1 MCDFQFYRS
10 FLKRNY
16 LMRTFVF
23 LFAVLLSTSIFA
35 QAPQG
40 VGYQGVA
47 ADSEGLELSN
57 QSISIR
63 ASILSGSA
71 TGPIQWQ
78 EAHETVTDDY
88 GLFSI
93 NIGEGL
99 STGAGALSDFSEVSW
114 GESSHFLQIE
124 MDATGGDDYTLTST
138 SQMMSVPY
146 ALYAERTNF
155 DSIASVLLEDADFV
169 NDISKGL
176 GIGPCD
182 LIYPDGL
189 DGEFF
194 SHDLS
199 TDFTVPNNQTL
210 YITNLFV
217 SYAGISGFDV
227 FIDEILVHKGVSGN
241 ASGSS
246 NNPFLLRSGQTISA
260 SVGTENNAA
269 GFNGFLVSDGVEPI
283 TEDLFENF
291 QVPEGKKLVVTNLFL
306 EDNKG
311 FYIDEVRLHYDVSNG
326 SAVSKGSAT
335 PFVAGPG
342 QVLSSTTGS
351 YGSASVNG
359 YLVDLD
365 FFEDCGQTQG
375 PTVTNSNPSSLIYT
389 IDGF

>member
-1 MCDFQFYRS
+1 
-10 FLKRNY
+10 
-16 LMRTFVF
+16 
-23 LFAVLLSTSIFA
+23 
-35 QAPQG
+35 
-40 VGYQGVA
+40 
-47 ADSEGLELSN
+47 
-57 QSISIR
+57 
-63 ASILSGSA
+63 
-71 TGPIQWQ
+71 
-78 EAHETVTDDY
+78 Y

-311 FYIDEVRLHYDVSNG
+311 FY
-326 SAVSKGSAT
+326 
-335 PFVAGPG
+335 
-342 QVLSSTTGS
+342 
-351 YGSASVNG
+351 
-359 YLVDLD
+359 
-365 FFEDCGQTQG
+365 
-375 PTVTNSNPSSLIYT
+375 
-389 IDGF
+389 